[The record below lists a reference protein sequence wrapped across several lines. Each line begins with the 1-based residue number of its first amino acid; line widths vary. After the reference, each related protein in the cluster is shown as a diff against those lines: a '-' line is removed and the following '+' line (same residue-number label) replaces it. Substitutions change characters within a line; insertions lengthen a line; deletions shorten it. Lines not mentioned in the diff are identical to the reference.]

1 MAMRRTSALAVTLI
15 AAAGI
20 GAQHAPAAASA
31 ELPAPCILE
40 ALLDY
45 SDCYAGASSYPQ
57 RVLCDLIF
65 DVNLWTCWESL

>member
-15 AAAGI
+15 AAAFL
-20 GAQHAPAAASA
+20 GAQGPAAASA